1 MFKGS
6 WIVTGGME
14 MVCMR
19 EILGGQSQLVEV
31 DRSFKDQGMVMVNWG
46 NICGTYIFVY
56 LKHLLMEMHK
66 RSSVKQ
72 PINKYT

>member
-56 LKHLLMEMHK
+56 LKNLLMEMHE